1 MWFGLREPIF
11 KNWFANSVCFKKKK
25 KKEKE
30 KLMERLEGSC
40 GSTLGR
46 CPSEVAAK
54 ERSLFCSL
62 PTQPAQNRS
71 CFPPAPGE
79 GWHPAPL
86 GLRVSLG
93 ASVLATNL
101 GIRPRSAF
109 QWAVFAQGGKG
120 PSLPGP
126 SLPFP
131 LAADLGSV
139 GSAGPE
145 LTTPKSALT
154 PGLLVGLSLDL
165 CEQAPEWR
173 RGLPPALT
181 APPALKGNNLR
192 L

>member
-1 MWFGLREPIF
+1 
-11 KNWFANSVCFKKKK
+11 
-25 KKEKE
+25 
-30 KLMERLEGSC
+30 MERLEGSC

-109 QWAVFAQGGKG
+109 QWAVFARGERG
-120 PSLPGP
+120 PP
-126 SLPFP
+126 SHFP
-131 LAADLGSV
+131 LLQIWGAWAQ
-139 GSAGPE
+139 
-145 LTTPKSALT
+145 
-154 PGLLVGLSLDL
+154 LVPSS
-165 CEQAPEWR
+165 Q
-173 RGLPPALT
+173 PP
-181 APPALKGNNLR
+181 NLR
-192 L
+192 SHQGFWWS